1 MISYAQEQLSSLR
14 KTAVALQVRGLIQ
27 ALTNYD
33 QLNQLKEANK
43 SERVRRAGPSSTATL
58 SMSKR
63 HRPNENHTATGRSN
77 LETQSNWSESSEAV
91 ATANRAIFWPGELK
105 NEIDDIEIDE
115 DAWQNNFA
123 ANNSEDHSHA
133 EQPNDDVETHALE
146 TSMESVS
153 LYRSTGITFNFIEKK
168 AVFFH

>member
-1 MISYAQEQLSSLR
+1 MLNVVDFYSQEQLSSLR
-14 KTAVALQVRGLIQ
+14 KTAIALQVRGLIQ

-63 HRPNENHTATGRSN
+63 HRSSNDNHTATGRMN
-77 LETQSNWSESSEAV
+77 LETQSNWSGSSEAV

-115 DAWQNNFA
+115 DAWQNNFS
-123 ANNSEDHSHA
+123 ANNSENHSHA
-133 EQPNDDVETHALE
+133 EQSADDVETHALE

-153 LYRSTGITFNFIEKK
+153 TGRL
-168 AVFFH
+168 AVSSISLI